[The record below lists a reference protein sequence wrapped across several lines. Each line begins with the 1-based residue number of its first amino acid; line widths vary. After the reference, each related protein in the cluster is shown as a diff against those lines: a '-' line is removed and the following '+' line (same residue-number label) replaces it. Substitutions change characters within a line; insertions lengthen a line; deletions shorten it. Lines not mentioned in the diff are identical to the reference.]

1 MDQDRADPIA
11 DVGNLSFFIVKGYDL
26 GNIIFKK
33 AFINIKMKIV
43 AEIQIICKLILIAG
57 KKTFQVRPKHHF
69 VGIKQIA
76 EMSPVLVGSGI
87 GQQRTGHEIIFGSNH
102 IGKMR
107 VIR

>member
-1 MDQDRADPIA
+1 MNIKLIKSKLIVTPEIEVAIA
-11 DVGNLSFFIVKGYDL
+11 DTI
-26 GNIIFKK
+26 
-33 AFINIKMKIV
+33 
-43 AEIQIICKLILIAG
+43 
-57 KKTFQVRPKHHF
+57 